1 MIYGDGEPSSVA
13 QKAAFHHV
21 PGTLKLTEQFAP
33 KKFRAF
39 Q

>member
-21 PGTLKLTEQFAP
+21 PGTLKLTQYST
-33 KKFRAF
+33 
-39 Q
+39 

>member
-1 MIYGDGEPSSVA
+1 MIYGDGGPSSVA

-21 PGTLKLTEQFAP
+21 PGTLKLTAKAP
-33 KKFRAF
+33 KNGAF